1 MEAVPANLPAE
12 AASRAIT
19 FSRVTDRK
27 PATLVLGVFVALA
40 LAASV
45 LTWRWSDVR
54 QRVRALGS
62 SARRAGTVV
71 DTRPLDAAQQ
81 LEQLAVTRTERA
93 YASEALRLGDYSVDF
108 AFAAAIRQAANAP
121 APSTPATREI
131 MSHLKSA
138 SAAVDADRDR
148 VRTLSDEVA
157 KASASGGDALKQQL
171 DLAQAQLELD
181 QDELDDAHQDLIRAG
196 GDRLAIVQRV
206 RDQHDSAQRH
216 AATAAA
222 GPTTT
227 PAEPSIE
234 LTKSSSIADQV
245 AAWLSIESKLK
256 LLRQTRQAALDRAAS
271 FSAAHDTLER
281 QVTAERAAQQILHEK
296 GRNAGNIS
304 LGVGTGGARGTGT
317 KTKPQAVTASD
328 TTGARA
334 AEAPLAYLKDLAVD
348 QKDLSD
354 LDKRV
359 DNEQDLAGLYANWI
373 AYAQIRQQSFTHGIL
388 TSVFW
393 ALLIA
398 LLIVTA
404 NRGARRVVAGMAQ
417 KNRALHTFSTVA
429 LVTAQV
435 VGILLI
441 LLVIFGMPS
450 NFATVVAL
458 TGAGLALA
466 LQDFIVGFFGWFVLM
481 GKDGMRPGDWVEING
496 VSGEVL
502 DVGVFQTVLLETSEG
517 SGAADPTGRKVS
529 FVNSFAIEGH
539 FFNFSTS
546 GRWLWDEIE
555 VEVPDGMDPYA
566 VAEEI
571 QRIAAGETEA
581 NAGQAETDWKGATHA
596 PGNKPFSAAPSVS
609 VRLSGHGVTVR
620 LRYLTSVTAR
630 QATRAT
636 MYRAMIDLLRGKP
649 AAGGS
654 T

>member
-1 MEAVPANLPAE
+1 VAKP
-12 AASRAIT
+12 IT
-19 FSRVTDRK
+19 FSPVTNRK
-27 PATLVLGVFVALA
+27 PATLVLGVLVALA
-40 LAASV
+40 LGATI
-45 LTWRWSDVR
+45 LTWRWGNVR

-62 SARRAGTVV
+62 SARRTGAVV

-81 LEQLAVTRTERA
+81 LEQLAETRTETA

-121 APSTPATREI
+121 VRSTPATREI
-131 MSHLKSA
+131 IDHVKSA

-148 VRTLSDEVA
+148 AKTLSDAVA
-157 KASASGGDALKQQL
+157 KASADSRDARQQQL

-196 GDRLAIVQRV
+196 GDRLATIQRV
-206 RDQHDSAQRH
+206 RDQHDSAQKH
-216 AATAAA
+216 APAAAA
-222 GPTTT
+222 GAAST

-245 AAWLSIESKLK
+245 GAWLSLQSKLK
-256 LLRQTRQAALDRAAS
+256 LLGQARQSALDRAAA

-281 QVTAERAAQQILHEK
+281 QVAAERAAQQILHEK

-304 LGVGTGGARGTGT
+304 LGVGTGTVRRTGAKAR
-317 KTKPQAVTASD
+317 PPAAANSD

-334 AEAPLAYLKDLAVD
+334 ADAPLAFLQDLTID

-354 LDKRV
+354 LDRRV
-359 DNEQDLAGLYANWI
+359 DNEQDLAGVYTNWI
-373 AYAQIRQQSFTHGIL
+373 SYAQIRQQSFTHGIF

-417 KNRALHTFSTVA
+417 TNRAWHTFSTVA
-429 LVTAQV
+429 LFTAQLI
-435 VGILLI
+435 GILLI
-441 LLVIFGMPS
+441 ILVIFGIPS
-450 NFATVVAL
+450 NFATVIAL

-517 SGAADPTGRKVS
+517 SGSADPTGRKVS

-539 FFNFSTS
+539 YFNFSTS

-555 VEVPDGMDPYA
+555 VEIPAGLDPYA

-571 QRIAAGETEA
+571 QRVAAAETAA
-581 NAGQAETDWKGATHA
+581 NAEQAEADWQVATHA
-596 PGNKPFSAAPSVS
+596 PRIKPFSAAPSVS
-609 VRLSGHGVTVR
+609 VRLSGGGVTVR
-620 LRYLTSVTAR
+620 LRYLTSVTER
-630 QATRAT
+630 QAIRARI
-636 MYRAMIDLLRGKP
+636 YRAMIDLLRGKP
-649 AAGGS
+649 VAEGRNQA
-654 T
+654 TA